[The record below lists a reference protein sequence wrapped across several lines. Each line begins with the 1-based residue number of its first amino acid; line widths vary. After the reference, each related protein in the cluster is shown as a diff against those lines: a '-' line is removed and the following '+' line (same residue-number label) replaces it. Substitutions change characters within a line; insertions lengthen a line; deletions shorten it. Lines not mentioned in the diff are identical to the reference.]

1 MGSVIGAAMTAQ
13 NMKKQNKLLA
23 EAQGKQAFE
32 EKQAENKKAATAVNV
47 DSETATDLSKKKKKG
62 VQSTFVA
69 STGAGAGMSKGTTM
83 TPIGG

>member
-1 MGSVIGAAMTAQ
+1 MGSVSGAMMTAK
-13 NMKKQNKLLA
+13 NLKKQNKLLA

-47 DSETATDLSKKKKKG
+47 DSETATDLSKKKKG